1 MFQATRRRLAIW
13 YTTVTAILLVLFATG
28 VYLYVRQTLIERM
41 DDTLKHVVEV
51 VERSLV
57 VEPLQTNNLQYR
69 VNIEASFRDNAETL
83 DDDRIDLEWF
93 DATETLVWSTFKEP
107 LQIPL
112 QSSRRGQTVYP
123 PIRSSDRT
131 YTLGALRQVS
141 DRVEVERQTLGYLR
155 VSHPWFE
162 VTKPSRQ
169 FVWDLCLGTSLMLVS
184 VAASGWWLSG
194 QAMQPVGESYGR
206 LKQFTA
212 DASHELRSPIS
223 AIQTNVQVALADPD
237 LASQPYRQQLQ
248 VIERLT
254 RRLGRLVDDLLFLAR
269 QDSGMVVRDRQPVF
283 LDALLVEVTEELQA
297 IAAEKEIA
305 LCLEITAPPH
315 IDELAGDEIENIFT
329 LCGDENQLARLL
341 TNLLENALQYTPA
354 EGRVTVALK
363 CVRGLRAG
371 NKGSDRR
378 HSQLLQVTIEDT
390 GVGIPEEAL
399 DRVFDRF
406 YRVDPARSHGR
417 EKFARSTFSGS
428 GLGLAI
434 ARAIATNHH
443 GRIEIASQL
452 DRGTIATV
460 TLPSG
465 SVSG

>member
-13 YTTVTAILLVLFATG
+13 YTTVTAILLLLFATG

-57 VEPLQTNNLQYR
+57 VEPIQPMTDRYR

-93 DATETLVWSTFKEP
+93 DAAGELVWSTFKEP

-112 QSSRRGQTVYP
+112 QFSRNGNTVYP
-123 PIRSSDRT
+123 PVDKSDET
-131 YTLGALRQVS
+131 YHFGALRQVS
-141 DRVEVERQTLGYLR
+141 DRVEVDLQVLGYLR

-169 FVWDLCLGTSLMLVS
+169 FIWDLCWGISLMLVS
-184 VAASGWWLSG
+184 VAVSGWWLSG
-194 QAMQPVGESYGR
+194 KAMQPVGESYGR

-237 LASQPYRQQLQ
+237 LASGPYRRQLQ
-248 VIERLT
+248 AIERLT

-269 QDSGMVVRDRQPVF
+269 QDSGIVVPQQQLVF
-283 LDALLVEVTEELQA
+283 LDALLVEVVEELQA
-297 IAAEKEIA
+297 IAAEKEVA
-305 LCLEITAPPH
+305 LCLEIVPPSH
-315 IDELAGDEIENIFT
+315 LDEFALDDIDRAFA

-341 TNLLENALQYTPA
+341 TNLIENALQYTPT
-354 EGRVTVALK
+354 EGSTIVTLK
-363 CVRGLRAG
+363 CLLAASKSSTHRDA
-371 NKGSDRR
+371 R
-378 HSQLLQVTIEDT
+378 HLQVTVSDT
-390 GVGIPEEAL
+390 GIGIPEEAIE
-399 DRVFDRF
+399 RVFDRF
-406 YRVDPARSHGR
+406 YRVDPARSHGMK
-417 EKFARSTFSGS
+417 KFSPSTSTGS

-434 ARAIATNHH
+434 ASAIATSHH
-443 GRIEIASQL
+443 GLIEISSQL
-452 DRGTIATV
+452 DLGTTVTV

-465 SVSG
+465 QESA